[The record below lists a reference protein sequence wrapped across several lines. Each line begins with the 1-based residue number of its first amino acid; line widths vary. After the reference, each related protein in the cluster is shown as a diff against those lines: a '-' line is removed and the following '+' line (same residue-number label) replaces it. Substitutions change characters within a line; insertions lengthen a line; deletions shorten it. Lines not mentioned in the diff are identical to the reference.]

1 MHTED
6 GDFFSINYLHSGAI
20 LRNYGSTRRQQ
31 GNAATPDYALPLS
44 SVASFEEQDRALSCF
59 KNDKIEILKP
69 DDNSM
74 TGSYIKYKLHAH
86 AGRHATLA
94 PKISVRG

>member
-31 GNAATPDYALPLS
+31 GNAATPDYVIPLFS
-44 SVASFEEQDRALSCF
+44 IASFEELDRASSWF
-59 KNDKIEILKP
+59 KNVIIKILKP
-69 DDNSM
+69 DDNSV
-74 TGSYIKYKLHAH
+74 TGGYIK
-86 AGRHATLA
+86 
-94 PKISVRG
+94 